1 MADLVVRPTLK
12 FIQTA
17 YIAVL
22 VLIVAGFVA
31 QHYYRPA
38 WPAWTPLV
46 VAVLLLWVFV
56 RHIRRMTRKL
66 TIGVEKLVYEE
77 GLLGKSTRT
86 IPLAKVQDIRVD
98 QSLFDRLF
106 GVGRVSME
114 TAGGSS
120 RLTMAAIDRP
130 QQIADEINNRSEQA
144 MAARPGGL

>member
-22 VLIVAGFVA
+22 VLVLAGLVARY
-31 QHYYRPA
+31 HYRPA
-38 WPAWTPLV
+38 WPMWTPLIL
-46 VAVLLLWVFV
+46 ALLLLWVFT

-98 QSLFDRLF
+98 QSLFDRMF

-120 RLTMAAIDRP
+120 RLTMAPIDRP
-130 QQIADEINNRSEQA
+130 QQIADEINSRSEQA
-144 MAARPGGL
+144 AGARPGV